1 MNVSLI
7 FQSMHCS
14 LFIQNQPALHH
25 GTKPKYVS
33 RKVEENETK
42 AKAKHPILAHLPGIV
57 FGRCEMQLG
66 TKLTKGSKCCA
77 IQPQLSGTTCLSS

>member
-1 MNVSLI
+1 
-7 FQSMHCS
+7 MHCS

-25 GTKPKYVS
+25 RTKPKYIS

-42 AKAKHPILAHLPGIV
+42 AKANHPILAHLPGIV

-66 TKLTKGSKCCA
+66 TKLTKGSKCPA
-77 IQPQLSGTTCLSS
+77 IQSQLSGTTGLSS